1 MPEYAVVSCRND
13 GSVVLLQRDRD
24 VKRMRSFWHA
34 LSGPVVLIE
43 VRGDAADPT
52 GERVRVLESKGEP
65 AARLQG
71 RQAFRAAVLRLL
83 EG

>member
-13 GSVVLLQRDRD
+13 GSVVLKGRDAD
-24 VKRMRSFWHA
+24 LGAMRALWRA
-34 LSGPVVLIE
+34 LSGPVALVE

-52 GERVRVLESKGEP
+52 SERVRVLESKGEP
-65 AARLQG
+65 KERLQG

-83 EG
+83 EE